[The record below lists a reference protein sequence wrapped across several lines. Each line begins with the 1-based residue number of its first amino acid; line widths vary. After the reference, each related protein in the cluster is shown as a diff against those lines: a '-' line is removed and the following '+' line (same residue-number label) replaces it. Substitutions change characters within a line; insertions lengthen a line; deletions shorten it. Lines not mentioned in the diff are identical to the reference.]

1 MSEKTRS
8 VAKSVSVLSIAGILC
23 KLIGVLFSIP
33 LNMISTKVATNFYLV
48 YPTYTLLLT
57 ISSAGLPV
65 AVSRMVAGFLA
76 RDDRRNAWSTFKCAL
91 ITLFS
96 IGLFFSVLM
105 ILLNRVLVNMVGVE
119 QTSAG
124 YYAIAPCVLIV
135 CVLSAFRGLF
145 QGQQNM
151 VPTAVSQVM
160 EQVGKVAL
168 SLPLAAL
175 GLRYGVSTGSAGKLM
190 GISISNVTA
199 GAAGAL
205 LGITI
210 SELIALGYMV
220 IRFYTRKEE
229 FNRYPQN
236 PLLTESSG
244 KSLLKRLVLISVPI
258 TISACIIP
266 FSQFIDSAMMI
277 QRMEAAGIV
286 KDLAEDYYGLFTSVV
301 IRLINIPTALALA
314 ISMSLVPAISACKAK
329 NDDAALKKET
339 DTGMRYAFIIGFPCS
354 VGMSVLSEN
363 IVSFFYSN
371 VREFTP
377 EKIQLA
383 SELLTFSAMTVILFT
398 VVQATSSIL
407 QGLRKQ
413 KIPMYTMIAG
423 VAVKILLNYFL
434 IGTPGVHIHGGPY
447 ASIAC
452 YLIVMII
459 NTVYVC
465 KYTGMQFD
473 FINWIVRPGSAAA
486 IMGIVVWFLQRYLP
500 LNRIATI
507 AEVLVGISVY
517 GISAVLLKVLS
528 VKDIKNLLRR
538 RGRKA

>member
-1 MSEKTRS
+1 MTEKTKS

-65 AVSRMVAGFLA
+65 AVSRLVAGFLA
-76 RDDRRNAWSTFKCAL
+76 RNDRQNAWNTFKCAL
-91 ITLFS
+91 ITLFT
-96 IGLFFSVLM
+96 IGLFFSLLM
-105 ILLNRVLVNMVGVE
+105 ILFNRVLVNMVGVE
-119 QTSAG
+119 ETSAG

-168 SLPLAAL
+168 SLPLAAI
-175 GLRYGVSTGSAGKLM
+175 GLKRS
-190 GISISNVTA
+190 VTA

-205 LGITI
+205 LGITL
-210 SELIALGYMV
+210 SETIALLYMA
-220 IRFYTRKEE
+220 IRFYKKKSE
-229 FNRYPQN
+229 FNQYPQDPDLPSIN
-236 PLLTESSG
+236 G
-244 KSLLKRLVLISVPI
+244 KSLFSRLIRISVPI
-258 TISACIIP
+258 TVSACIIP

-277 QRMEAAGIV
+277 QRMRVAMLSQEQ
-286 KDLAEDYYGLFTSVV
+286 AESFYGLFTSVV

-314 ISMSLVPAISACKAK
+314 ISMSLVPAISACKAR
-329 NDDAALKKET
+329 NDNKAVQKET
-339 DTGMRYAFIIGFPCS
+339 HTGMRYAFIIGFPCS
-354 VGMSVLSEN
+354 VGMSVLSKQ

-377 EKIQLA
+377 DKIQLA
-383 SELLTFSAMTVILFT
+383 SELLTFSAMTVVLFT

-423 VAVKILLNYFL
+423 VAVKILLNYIL
-434 IGTPGVHIHGGPY
+434 IGTPGIHIHGGPY

-452 YLIVMII
+452 YTIVMVFNII
-459 NTVYVC
+459 FVC
-465 KYTGMQFD
+465 KYTEMRFHFRD
-473 FINWIVRPGSAAA
+473 WVIRPGAAAAVMGISVWGIQKILPMNRITTIIEIIIGIIVFIAAA
-486 IMGIVVWFLQRYLP
+486 IF
-500 LNRIATI
+500 
-507 AEVLVGISVY
+507 
-517 GISAVLLKVLS
+517 LKVLS
-528 VKDIKNLLRR
+528 VSDIKNMLHR
-538 RGRKA
+538 RGRKNET

>member
-33 LNMISTKVATNFYLV
+33 LNMISTKVATNFYIV

-65 AVSRMVAGFLA
+65 AVSRLVAGFLA
-76 RDDRRNAWSTFKCAL
+76 QNDRRNAWNTFKCAL
-91 ITLFS
+91 MTLFT

-105 ILLNRVLVNMVGVE
+105 ILCNRALVNMVGVE
-119 QTSAG
+119 ETSAG

-168 SLPLAAL
+168 SLPLA
-175 GLRYGVSTGSAGKLM
+175 YF
-190 GISISNVTA
+190 GIKRSVTA

-205 LGITI
+205 LGITL
-210 SELIALGYMV
+210 SETIALIYMIV
-220 IRFYTRKEE
+220 RFYVKKAE
-229 FNRYPQN
+229 FNSYPQDQDL
-236 PLLTESSG
+236 PEASKKTLFP
-244 KSLLKRLVLISVPI
+244 RLVTISIPI

-277 QRMEAAGIV
+277 KRMLVAGLSQTNAEA
-286 KDLAEDYYGLFTSVV
+286 YYGLFTSVV

-314 ISMSLVPAISACKAK
+314 ISMSLVPAISACKARK
-329 NDDAALKKET
+329 DKAGIRKET

-354 VGMSVLSEN
+354 VGMSVLSRQ

-377 EKIQLA
+377 EKIGLA
-383 SELLTFSAMTVILFT
+383 AELLTFSAMTVVLFT

-423 VAVKILLNYFL
+423 VGVKILLNYIL
-434 IGTPGVHIHGGPY
+434 IGTPGIHIHGGPY

-452 YLIVMII
+452 YSIVMII

-465 KYTGMQFD
+465 KYTEMRFN
-473 FINWIVRPGSAAA
+473 IMEWVIRPGAAA
-486 IMGIVVWFLQRYLP
+486 AAMGVVVWLMQRSLP
-500 LNRIATI
+500 LNRFLTI
-507 AEVLVGISVY
+507 AEVAVGVLVYFGA
-517 GISAVLLKVLS
+517 AVALKVLS
-528 VKDIKNLLRR
+528 LNDILNLLHR
-538 RGRKA
+538 RGKKA

>member
-1 MSEKTRS
+1 MSERTRS

-48 YPTYTLLLT
+48 YPAYTLLLT

-76 RDDRRNAWSTFKCAL
+76 RNDRRNAWNTFRFAL
-91 ITLFS
+91 FILFV
-96 IGLFFSVLM
+96 IGLFFTLLM
-105 ILLNRVLVNMVGVE
+105 MLCNRVLVNIVRVE
-119 QTSAG
+119 ETSAG

-168 SLPLAAL
+168 SLPLAAI
-175 GLRYGVSTGSAGKLM
+175 GLKRSIMAG
-190 GISISNVTA
+190 T
-199 GAAGAL
+199 AGAL
-205 LGITI
+205 LGITL
-210 SELIALGYMV
+210 SETIALVYMV
-220 IRFYTRKEE
+220 VRFFLSKADFE
-229 FNRYPQN
+229 RYPQD
-236 PLLTESSG
+236 PGLEETPKKAILS
-244 KSLLKRLVLISVPI
+244 RLVMISVPI

-266 FSQFIDSAMMI
+266 FSQYIDSAMMI
-277 QRMEAAGIV
+277 QRMEAAGII
-286 KDLAEDYYGLFTSVV
+286 KELAKDYYGLFSSVV

-314 ISMSLVPAISACKAK
+314 VSMSLVPAVSACKAK
-329 NDDAALKKET
+329 DDDEGVRRET

-354 VGMSVLSEN
+354 VGMSVLAKP
-363 IVSFFYSN
+363 IVSFFYGG

-377 EKIQLA
+377 DKIQLA
-383 SELLTFSAMTVILFT
+383 SELLMFSAMTVVLFT

-423 VAVKILLNYFL
+423 VAVKILMNYIL
-434 IGTPGVHIHGGPY
+434 IGTPGIHIHGGPY

-452 YLIVMII
+452 YSVVMIVNI
-459 NTVYVC
+459 IYVC
-465 KYTGMQFD
+465 RYTGMRFNTVD
-473 FINWIVRPGSAAA
+473 WVLRPGAAA
-486 IMGIVVWFLQRYLP
+486 LCMGIVVWLLRTFLP
-500 LNRIATI
+500 LNRVLTI
-507 AEVLVGISVY
+507 AEVLAGVIVY
-517 GISAVLLKVLS
+517 GVAAILFKVLS
-528 VKDIKNLLRR
+528 LDDLRNLLRR
-538 RGRKA
+538 KGRKE

>member
-1 MSEKTRS
+1 MSDHTRS

-33 LNMISTKVATNFYLV
+33 LNMISPEVATDFYIV

-65 AVSRMVAGFLA
+65 AVSRMVAGYLA
-76 RDDRRNAWSTFKCAL
+76 RKDRRNAWNTFRCAL
-91 ITLFS
+91 LTLFVL
-96 IGLFFSVLM
+96 GLFFSVMM
-105 ILLNRVLVNMVGVE
+105 IICNSLLVQMVGVE
-119 QTSAG
+119 ETSSG
-124 YYAIAPCVLIV
+124 YYAIAPCVVIV

-175 GLRYGVSTGSAGKLM
+175 GLKRSVA
-190 GISISNVTA
+190 A

-205 LGITI
+205 LGITL
-210 SELIALGYMV
+210 SETITLLYMV
-220 IRFYTRKEE
+220 IRFYVRKRDFNALPQDPDSPAAGRKE
-229 FNRYPQN
+229 
-236 PLLTESSG
+236 LLH
-244 KSLLKRLVLISVPI
+244 RLVLISVPI

-277 QRMEAAGIV
+277 KRMVSAGLLQTV
-286 KDLAEDYYGLFTSVV
+286 AQSYYGLFTSVV

-314 ISMSLVPAISACKAK
+314 ISMSLVPAISACRARE
-329 NDDAALKKET
+329 DYGAIRKET

-354 VGMSVLSEN
+354 VGMSVLAKQ
-363 IVSFFYSN
+363 IVYFFYGS
-371 VREFTP
+371 VSRFTP
-377 EKIQLA
+377 ENLQLA
-383 SELLTFSAMTVILFT
+383 SELLTFSAMTVVLFT

-413 KIPMYTMIAG
+413 KIPMYTMITG
-423 VAVKILLNYFL
+423 VAVKILLNFVL
-434 IGTPGVHIHGGPY
+434 IGTPGIHIHGGPY

-452 YLIVMII
+452 YGIVMII
-459 NTVYVC
+459 NTYYVC
-465 KYTGMQFD
+465 KYTEMPFNLVD
-473 FINWIVRPGSAAA
+473 WVLRPGAAA
-486 IMGIVVWFLQRYLP
+486 AVMGVTVWLLTRVLP
-500 LNRIATI
+500 LHRAVTI
-507 AEVLVGISVY
+507 VEVAVGVAVY
-517 GISAVLLKVLS
+517 ILAAFALKVLS
-528 VKDIKNLLRR
+528 VDDIKAMLRR
-538 RGRKA
+538 RGKKS

>member
-1 MSEKTRS
+1 MSENTRS
-8 VAKSVSVLSIAGILC
+8 IAKSVSVLSIAGILC

-33 LNMISTKVATNFYLV
+33 LNMISKQVAADFYLV

-65 AVSRMVAGFLA
+65 AVSRLVAGYIA
-76 RDDRRNAWSTFKCAL
+76 RRDRRNAWNTFRYAL
-91 ITLFS
+91 VMLFVV
-96 IGLFFSVLM
+96 GLFFSLMM
-105 ILLNRVLVNMVGVE
+105 ILLNPVLVKMVGVE
-119 QTSAG
+119 ETSAG

-168 SLPLAAL
+168 SLPLAAI
-175 GLRYGVSTGSAGKLM
+175 GLRRG
-190 GISISNVTA
+190 VTA

-205 LGITI
+205 LGITL
-210 SELIALGYMV
+210 SESIALLYMAVRFFRKKTEFDSLPQDPDHPEGNKKEILSRLIV
-220 IRFYTRKEE
+220 I
-229 FNRYPQN
+229 
-236 PLLTESSG
+236 S
-244 KSLLKRLVLISVPI
+244 IPI

-277 QRMEAAGIV
+277 KRMIFAGLTLEQA
-286 KDLAEDYYGLFTSVV
+286 KTSYGLFTSVV

-314 ISMSLVPAISACKAK
+314 ISMSLVPAISACRAR
-329 NDDAALKKET
+329 DDMDAVRKET

-354 VGMSVLSEN
+354 VGMSVLSN
-363 IVSFFYSN
+363 QIVRFFYGS
-371 VREFTP
+371 VSEFT
-377 EKIQLA
+377 QQDLLLA
-383 SELLTFSAMTVILFT
+383 SELLTFSAMTVVLFT

-423 VAVKILLNYFL
+423 VAVKIILNYIL
-434 IGTPGVHIHGGPY
+434 IGTSGIHIHGGPY

-452 YLIVMII
+452 YGIVMIM
-459 NTVYVC
+459 NTFYVC
-465 KYTGMQFD
+465 RYTHMHFNLEQ
-473 FINWIVRPGSAAA
+473 WILRPGAAA
-486 IMGIVVWFLQRYLP
+486 AVMGIIVWLLQHFLPEHRML
-500 LNRIATI
+500 TI
-507 AEVLVGISVY
+507 LEIVVGICIYIV
-517 GISAVLLKVLS
+517 SAFALKVLS
-528 VKDIKNLLRR
+528 VNDIKAMMRK
-538 RGRKA
+538 RGKE

>member
-1 MSEKTRS
+1 MSENTRS
-8 VAKSVSVLSIAGILC
+8 VARSVSVLSIAGILC

-33 LNMISTKVATNFYLV
+33 LNMISTKVATDFYIV

-65 AVSRMVAGFLA
+65 AVSRLVAGSLA
-76 RDDRRNAWSTFKCAL
+76 RKDRRNAWNTFRCAL
-91 ITLFS
+91 LTLFAL
-96 IGLFFSVLM
+96 GFFFSLM
-105 ILLNRVLVNMVGVE
+105 MVILNRALVNMVGVAE
-119 QTSAG
+119 TSAG

-135 CVLSAFRGLF
+135 CILSAFRGLF

-175 GLRYGVSTGSAGKLM
+175 GLKQSVE
-190 GISISNVTA
+190 A

-205 LGITI
+205 LGITL
-210 SELIALGYMV
+210 SETIALLYMI
-220 IRFYTRKEE
+220 IRFYTKKAE
-229 FNRYPQN
+229 FNSYPQD
-236 PLLTESSG
+236 PDLPETPHKTLLS
-244 KSLLKRLVLISVPI
+244 RLVLISVPI

-277 QRMEAAGIV
+277 KRMLSAGLIQADAEA
-286 KDLAEDYYGLFTSVV
+286 YYGLFTSVV

-314 ISMSLVPAISACKAK
+314 ISMSLVPAVSACKARD
-329 NDDAALKKET
+329 DDAGIRRET
-339 DTGMRYAFIIGFPCS
+339 HTGMRYAFIIGFPCS
-354 VGMSVLSEN
+354 VGMSVLSKQ

-371 VREFTP
+371 VKEFTP

-383 SELLTFSAMTVILFT
+383 SELLTFSAMTVVLFT

-423 VAVKILLNYFL
+423 VAVKILMNYIL
-434 IGTPGVHIHGGPY
+434 IGTPGIHIHGGPY

-452 YLIVMII
+452 YGVVMAA
-459 NTVYVC
+459 NTYYVC
-465 KYTGMQFD
+465 KYTNMRF
-473 FINWIVRPGSAAA
+473 NLSYWVLRPGAAA
-486 IMGIVVWFLQRYLP
+486 AAMGIVVWLLARFLP
-500 LNRIATI
+500 VNRAVTVF
-507 AEVLVGISVY
+507 EVAAGVAVY
-517 GISAVLLKVLS
+517 TAAAILLKVLS
-528 VKDIKNLLRR
+528 VSDILHLLHRKRKNV
-538 RGRKA
+538 

>member
-33 LNMISTKVATNFYLV
+33 LNMISTKVATNFYIV

-65 AVSRMVAGFLA
+65 AVSRLVAGFLA
-76 RDDRRNAWSTFKCAL
+76 RKDRRNAWNTFKSAL
-91 ITLFS
+91 MMLFT

-105 ILLNRVLVNMVGVE
+105 ILCNRVLVNMVGVE
-119 QTSAG
+119 ETSGG

-168 SLPLAAL
+168 SLPLAYF
-175 GLRYGVSTGSAGKLM
+175 GLQRS
-190 GISISNVTA
+190 VTA
-199 GAAGAL
+199 GTAGAL
-205 LGITI
+205 LGITL
-210 SELIALGYMV
+210 SEAITLIYMV
-220 IRFYTRKEE
+220 VRFYVKKAE
-229 FNRYPQN
+229 FNSYPQD
-236 PLLTESSG
+236 PDLPESGRKTLLS
-244 KSLLKRLVLISVPI
+244 RLVIISIPI

-277 QRMEAAGIV
+277 KRMLVAGLSQADAEA
-286 KDLAEDYYGLFTSVV
+286 YYGLFSSVV

-314 ISMSLVPAISACKAK
+314 ISMSLVPAISACKARD
-329 NDDAALKKET
+329 DDAGIRKET

-354 VGMSVLSEN
+354 VGMSVLSRQ
-363 IVSFFYSN
+363 IVSFFYGN

-377 EKIQLA
+377 EKIGLA
-383 SELLTFSAMTVILFT
+383 SELLTFSAMTVVLFT

-423 VAVKILLNYFL
+423 VGVKILLNFLL
-434 IGTPGVHIHGGPY
+434 IGTPGIHIHGGPY

-452 YLIVMII
+452 YSIVMFI
-459 NTVYVC
+459 NTIHVC
-465 KYTGMQFD
+465 KSTKMSF
-473 FINWIVRPGSAAA
+473 NVMEWVLRPGAAA
-486 IMGIVVWFLQRYLP
+486 AAMGVVVWLMQRFLP
-500 LNRIATI
+500 LNRFLTI
-507 AEVLVGISVY
+507 VEVAVGVLVYFGA
-517 GISAVLLKVLS
+517 AVALKVLS
-528 VKDIKNLLRR
+528 VNDIKNLLRR
-538 RGRKA
+538 RRKNA

>member
-33 LNMISTKVATNFYLV
+33 LNMISTKVATDFYLV

-65 AVSRMVAGFLA
+65 AVSRLVAGYLA
-76 RDDRRNAWSTFKCAL
+76 RNDRRNAWNTFRCAL
-91 ITLFS
+91 LTLFT
-96 IGLFFSVLM
+96 IGLFFSLLM
-105 ILLNRVLVNMVGVE
+105 ILCNRMLVNMVGVE
-119 QTSAG
+119 ETSAG

-175 GLRYGVSTGSAGKLM
+175 GLKQS
-190 GISISNVTA
+190 VTA

-205 LGITI
+205 LGITL
-210 SELIALGYMV
+210 SETIALVYMV
-220 IRFYTRKEE
+220 IRFYVKKQE
-229 FNRYPQN
+229 FNNYPQD
-236 PLLTESSG
+236 PDLDETPRKTLLS
-244 KSLLKRLVLISVPI
+244 RLVLISVPI

-277 QRMEAAGIV
+277 KRMLSAGLVQADAEA
-286 KDLAEDYYGLFTSVV
+286 YYGLFTSVV

-314 ISMSLVPAISACKAK
+314 ISMSLVPAISACKARE
-329 NDDAALKKET
+329 DLQGIRKET

-354 VGMSVLSEN
+354 VGMSVLAKQ

-383 SELLTFSAMTVILFT
+383 SELLTFSAMTVVLFT

-423 VAVKILLNYFL
+423 VAVKIMLNYIL

-452 YLIVMII
+452 YGIVMII
-459 NTVYVC
+459 NTFYVC
-465 KYTGMQFD
+465 KYTQKRFD
-473 FINWIVRPGSAAA
+473 VAGWVLRPGAAA
-486 IMGIVVWFLQRYLP
+486 AFMGIVVWLLQRFLP
-500 LNRIATI
+500 LSRLCTI
-507 AEVLVGISVY
+507 IEVAAGVAAY
-517 GISAVLLKVLS
+517 GAAAVLLKVVS
-528 VKDIKNLLRR
+528 VSDIRNLIRR
-538 RGRKA
+538 RGRKV